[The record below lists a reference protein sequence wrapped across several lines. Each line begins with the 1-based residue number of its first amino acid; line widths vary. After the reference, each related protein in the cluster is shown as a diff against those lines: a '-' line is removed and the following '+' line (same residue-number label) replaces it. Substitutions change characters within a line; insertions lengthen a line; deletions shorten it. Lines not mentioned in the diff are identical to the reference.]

1 MNPDELKTL
10 LESVKNNVT
19 EITDAMERLRQLP
32 FEDLGYAKIDHH
44 RALRTGF
51 PEVVLCE
58 GKSIEH
64 IRGILANMKERT
76 GRVLLTRAS
85 QDVFDSLSKDHPD
98 LRYQEE
104 ARVMMLGSP
113 VPIPGA
119 DICVVSAGTA
129 DAPVAQEAA
138 FTSEFCGCNVTRVF
152 DAGVAGLHRTLSHVP
167 VLQKSVCVVVVAGME
182 GALASVVGGL
192 VDCPVLAVPT
202 SVGYG
207 SHFGGM
213 VPLLAML
220 NSCASN
226 VSVVNIDNGFG
237 AGYMSAVIARQCS
250 RNKM

>member
-10 LESVKNNVT
+10 LESLQAGVLSV
-19 EITDAMERLRQLP
+19 EDAMKRLRRLP

-64 IRGILANMKERT
+64 IRGILNNMKERT
-76 GRVLLTRAS
+76 GRVLLTRAT
-85 QDVFDSLSKDHPD
+85 QDIYNELSKDVEE
-98 LRYQEE
+98 LRYEPD
-104 ARVMMLGSP
+104 ARLMMLGSP
-113 VPIPGA
+113 APIPGA
-119 DICVVSAGTA
+119 NICVVSAGTA

-138 FTSEFCGCNVTRVF
+138 YTSEFCGCDVTRIF

-167 VLQKSVCVVVVAGME
+167 VLQEATCVVVVAGME

-207 SHFGGM
+207 SHFDGL

-237 AGYMSAVIARQCS
+237 AGFMSAVIARQCS
-250 RNKM
+250 L